1 MTTRGTRAFDGSDSD
16 SGSDSRPKGD
26 RKRKKSKNQQPNPT
40 TSKRYQ
46 LMSELRKN
54 MREALQRDLFWN
66 LERLPQEDQ
75 LDIEKTFK
83 SQKDLV
89 IKKIILNLIKTLDL
103 NTYPIGE
110 GVVYEM
116 IHQRHRHQREN
127 LCNKNKPE
135 DEKKRKRRNRSKT
148 IVNLKELKDPLIE
161 KFKDEELLPIVSDN
175 GYHSPEFSEDD
186 DGQNI
191 IVVHKNTKKGIKKRE
206 QVYKPSESVDEIA
219 PSDAPGWAKSG
230 YDGPLKRPVAK
241 VVSKYITQ

>member
-1 MTTRGTRAFDGSDSD
+1 MESEMNSYESKTKSISE
-16 SGSDSRPKGD
+16 SESGD

-83 SQKDLV
+83 SQKDL
-89 IKKIILNLIKTLDL
+89 
-103 NTYPIGE
+103 
-110 GVVYEM
+110 
-116 IHQRHRHQREN
+116 
-127 LCNKNKPE
+127 
-135 DEKKRKRRNRSKT
+135 KRRNRSKT

-191 IVVHKNTKKGIKKRE
+191 IVVRNLRWRSSTLRRFLYYVDKNTKKGIKKRE

>member
-1 MTTRGTRAFDGSDSD
+1 MLAYRIYFWVKKGQSQKHYMLDVALVPCDFFCRNFQSSFEGTRAFDGSDSD

-54 MREALQRDLFWN
+54 MREALQ
-66 LERLPQEDQ
+66 
-75 LDIEKTFK
+75 
-83 SQKDLV
+83 
-89 IKKIILNLIKTLDL
+89 
-103 NTYPIGE
+103 
-110 GVVYEM
+110 
-116 IHQRHRHQREN
+116 
-127 LCNKNKPE
+127 
-135 DEKKRKRRNRSKT
+135 KRRNRSKT

-191 IVVHKNTKKGIKKRE
+191 IVVRNLRWRSSTLRRFLYYVDKNTKKGIKKRE

>member
-1 MTTRGTRAFDGSDSD
+1 MESEMNSYESKTKSISE
-16 SGSDSRPKGD
+16 SESGD

-54 MREALQRDLFWN
+54 MREALQFTDNNTILARFI
-66 LERLPQEDQ
+66 LELRKVATGRSTRYRENIQITERPW
-75 LDIEKTFK
+75 
-83 SQKDLV
+83 
-89 IKKIILNLIKTLDL
+89 
-103 NTYPIGE
+103 E

-191 IVVHKNTKKGIKKRE
+191 IVVRNLRWRSSTLRRFLYYVDKNTKKGIKKRE

-241 VVSKYITQ
+241 V